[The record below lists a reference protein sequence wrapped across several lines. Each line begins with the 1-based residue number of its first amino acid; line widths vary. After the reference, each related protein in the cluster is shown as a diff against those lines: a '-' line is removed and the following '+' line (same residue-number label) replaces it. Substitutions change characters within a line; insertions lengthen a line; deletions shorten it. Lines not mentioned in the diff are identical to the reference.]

1 MSSRSFDELRR
12 KAEQLL
18 AARDHQI
25 EDLNRVDLASLAHEL
40 AVHQVE
46 LEIQNEELRR
56 ARSVAEEARD
66 RYLDLFDFAPVG
78 YFTLDEHNRIV
89 EANLVGCR
97 LLQVDRRDLLDKRFT
112 KFVAEEET
120 DGFYF
125 HCRKVLE
132 SDARQTFELRL
143 RRADGVPFSAQL
155 DSIKSG
161 EQRLRVVV
169 TDITERKQAEG
180 ELRKYRDHLAQLV
193 KERTEEL
200 DDANKVLRAEKELRE
215 LAHKLVEAQERQRS
229 RIGSELHDQLGQQ
242 LTYAMLLVEKAARK
256 PDEKTIVAAR
266 STLQESI
273 SAVRNLSSML
283 SPRLLRG
290 AGLFQ
295 ALSSLLAEYTTRT
308 QIRVDFDHSVTPADL
323 SEDVALA
330 GYRIVQE
337 ALTNVVRHAKASE
350 VKVRL
355 SLVPAN
361 LRLTVKDDG
370 VGFALDAVGH
380 STGLTG
386 MRERALALG
395 GRMSIDTSPGQGTTI
410 VAVLPLH

>member
-120 DGFYF
+120 DGFYL

-132 SDARQTFELRL
+132 SDAGQTFELRL

-180 ELRKYRDHLAQLV
+180 ELREYRDHLAQLV

-200 DDANKVLRAEKELRE
+200 DEANKVLRAEIADRLRGEKELRE
-215 LAHKLVEAQERQRS
+215 LAHKLVEAQERERS

-283 SPRLLRG
+283 SLVCFGVLGFPK
-290 AGLFQ
+290 
-295 ALSSLLAEYTTRT
+295 LSHRFWRSTPVEHRSESTSTTQSHRQT
-308 QIRVDFDHSVTPADL
+308 SP
-323 SEDVALA
+323 
-330 GYRIVQE
+330 
-337 ALTNVVRHAKASE
+337 
-350 VKVRL
+350 
-355 SLVPAN
+355 
-361 LRLTVKDDG
+361 
-370 VGFALDAVGH
+370 
-380 STGLTG
+380 
-386 MRERALALG
+386 
-395 GRMSIDTSPGQGTTI
+395 RMSRLPAIVSSRKLSPMSSAMPRR
-410 VAVLPLH
+410 VR